1 MTVRCPSCGVS
12 LRVNRERL
20 GGRTSAACP
29 KCRTAI
35 ELSAAPSQA
44 ETLDPA
50 QMITIVCSSCSA
62 KLKAPVSRAGSKSR
76 CPRCRSEV
84 VIGAAGR
91 QPTGT
96 MSDEPESAGVATRR
110 MDSRTLGLEMGTMAG
125 PSMASNDIDLDEFIK
140 GMPPPAPAAGRGA
153 AEGIA
158 ASLMNPRVGAMAE
171 AAHKIRAAA
180 QDLAEPARTQAASPA
195 ATARKDGAATKPTSA
210 PSEPIA
216 LVTAAASEKVTP
228 ARASR
233 AASNGPATKP
243 TARLRPF
250 PMGRGILAGAT
261 AGLAVCG
268 ASLLLQP
275 WLEANNLTWLLAP
288 LPAVELELPH
298 GAIRALLLAVLAALA
313 GLVAAGTGSPKS
325 NDRPLRIF
333 RCMAAGALTG
343 AAAGTLV
350 SMDPANASTTFSVW
364 PIVNWLRDLLLAGL
378 LTPALNRLLPP
389 RDA

>member
-29 KCRTAI
+29 KCRAAI
-35 ELSAAPSQA
+35 ELSSATSQA
-44 ETLDPA
+44 ETPDPA
-50 QMITIVCSSCSA
+50 ETITIVCSSCAA
-62 KLKAPVSRAGSKSR
+62 KLRASVSRAGSKSR
-76 CPRCRSEV
+76 CPRCRSQV
-84 VIGAAGR
+84 TIGRAGR
-91 QPTGT
+91 QPTGS
-96 MSDEPESAGVATRR
+96 MSDEPEAAGVATRR
-110 MDSRTLGLEMGTMAG
+110 IDSRTLGLEMGAMAG
-125 PSMASNDIDLDEFIK
+125 PSLASNEIDLEEFIK
-140 GMPPPAPAAGRGA
+140 AMPPPDPATGHSA

-180 QDLAEPARTQAASPA
+180 QDLAEPARTQAAAGA
-195 ATARKDGAATKPTSA
+195 ATARKQGAATKTSA

-216 LVTAAASEKVTP
+216 LGTAAAEQVTP
-228 ARASR
+228 ARGSRPAST
-233 AASNGPATKP
+233 APAPKA

-250 PMGRGILAGAT
+250 PMGRGILAGAA
-261 AGLAVCG
+261 AGLAICG

-275 WLEANNLTWLLAP
+275 WLEARSLTWLLAP
-288 LPAVELELPH
+288 LPAAEFGLPP

-313 GLVAAGTGSPKS
+313 GLVAAGTGSPTS
-325 NDRPLRIF
+325 NDRPLRIV

-350 SMDPANASTTFSVW
+350 SMDPASASTTFSVW